1 MPAMLSGGGA
11 KAARN
16 CQESALSETAWF
28 VMTALAA
35 LGAAIVGGIFYAFS
49 SFVMRALARLV
60 PLHGA
65 QAMQMINVVVI
76 TPSFMTVFMGTA
88 ALSIV
93 LVAALALA
101 GGHANAVLLV
111 AASASYVLGCFG
123 VTLVFNVPLNNRL
136 AALDGAPAADYWPKY
151 VAPWVRWNTVRTVA
165 SLLSSGL
172 FVAALVEG

>member
-1 MPAMLSGGGA
+1 M
-11 KAARN
+11 
-16 CQESALSETAWF
+16 SETAWF
-28 VMTALAA
+28 VMTAVAA
-35 LGAAIVGGIFYAFS
+35 AGAAIVGGIFYGFS

-88 ALSIV
+88 ALSLV
-93 LVAALALA
+93 LVAALAF
-101 GGHANAVLLV
+101 GSHANAAWVV
-111 AASASYVLGCFG
+111 AGSASYVLGCFG
-123 VTLVFNVPLNNRL
+123 VTLAFNVPLNNRL
-136 AALDGAPAADYWPKY
+136 AALEGTPAADYWPAY
-151 VAPWVRWNTVRTVA
+151 VAPWVRWNTVRTIA

>member
-1 MPAMLSGGGA
+1 M
-11 KAARN
+11 
-16 CQESALSETAWF
+16 SETAWF

-35 LGAAIVGGIFYAFS
+35 AGAAIVGGIFYGFS

-76 TPSFMTVFMGTA
+76 TPSFMAVFVGTA
-88 ALSIV
+88 ALSLA
-93 LVAALALA
+93 LVAALVVA
-101 GGHANAVLLV
+101 GGPANAGLLI
-111 AASASYVLGCFG
+111 AASACYVIGCFG
-123 VTLVFNVPLNNRL
+123 VTLVCNVPLNNRL
-136 AALDGAPAADYWPKY
+136 AALDGAPAADYWPNY

-165 SLLSSGL
+165 SLVSAGL